1 MLHCRLVS
9 NGGVASLPDKG
20 ILIGNSFP
28 LSLIRRVVLI
38 RPSSQRELRELL
50 SGRRVVSFWGH
61 ANTLLAASQY
71 AGCDLTPSCERPA
84 VRLSAECYPCF
95 AAEIFHECWVL
106 SPDYIEEFRPRLG
119 EEVPVG
125 KISGW
130 QVLRL
135 DWDAKDKSRLSF

>member
-1 MLHCRLVS
+1 MIAS
-9 NGGVASLPDKG
+9 NGGTASLPKKG

-38 RPSSQRELRELL
+38 RPSSQRELREALT
-50 SGRRVVSFWGH
+50 GRRVVSFWGH

-71 AGCDLTPSCERPA
+71 AGCDLTPSRERPT

-95 AAEIFHECWVL
+95 AAEIFRECWVL
-106 SPDYIEEFRPRLG
+106 SPDYVGNFRPGVG
-119 EEVPVG
+119 EEVPAE
-125 KISGW
+125 KILGW

-135 DWDAKDKSRLSF
+135 EWDAVSGR